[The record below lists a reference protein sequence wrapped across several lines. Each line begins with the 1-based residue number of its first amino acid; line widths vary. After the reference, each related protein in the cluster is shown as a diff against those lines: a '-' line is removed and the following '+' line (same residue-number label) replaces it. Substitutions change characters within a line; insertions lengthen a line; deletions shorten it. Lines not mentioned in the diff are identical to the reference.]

1 MILVKSVQLIVI
13 GNVGIHCVASSQGLY
28 ALNSEIALEA
38 DTLADFLHCVAT
50 HGGAITL
57 YGGSYIRVGK
67 NASLKLNLNHA
78 FQIGGAIYAS
88 SAPGV
93 VPVSDCFLQY
103 DQGEENKC
111 VFSYFGNTAKGEG
124 QSVYVSDI
132 QNCFS
137 GRTLKNITTHL
148 INDPNEEEY
157 NVSSTFVQQVNFT
170 FIFNKTLYSMY
181 YRLHS
186 PLILSQLAN
195 REYRLKAMTR
205 EIVSGPYHVSS
216 TAVDWSKLLTLCFTP
231 GKQKRLPY
239 TVVYAELGSNISSV
253 FAVLINKVDNLM
265 PVELNSFFKFTADFT
280 VILHG
285 IPQQH
290 GIAYHSLSSNTSNR
304 STVGRPQLVLQS
316 LDNKDQLLVM
326 NIELQCCPPG
336 YVF

>member
-1 MILVKSVQLIVI
+1 MDTENLQNLKLGEPQELISHMFSADKQSMATIAVVTSNPSFFSGKTNANLILVKSVQLIVL

-28 ALNSEIALEA
+28 ALNSEIVLEA

-50 HGGAITL
+50 HGGAIAL
-57 YGGSYIRVGK
+57 YEESYIRVGK

-78 FQIGGAIYAS
+78 FQIVGAIYAS

-170 FIFNKTLYSMY
+170 FIFNRTLYNMY
-181 YRLHS
+181 Y
-186 PLILSQLAN
+186 
-195 REYRLKAMTR
+195 
-205 EIVSGPYHVSS
+205 
-216 TAVDWSKLLTLCFTP
+216 
-231 GKQKRLPY
+231 
-239 TVVYAELGSNISSV
+239 
-253 FAVLINKVDNLM
+253 
-265 PVELNSFFKFTADFT
+265 
-280 VILHG
+280 
-285 IPQQH
+285 
-290 GIAYHSLSSNTSNR
+290 
-304 STVGRPQLVLQS
+304 
-316 LDNKDQLLVM
+316 
-326 NIELQCCPPG
+326 
-336 YVF
+336 